1 MNSATGFPEK
11 RQRLEAFNLV
21 ASGGLTDSE
30 KRIIK
35 FEKAL
40 ETIRA
45 EDSHIKDFVKSTKWF
60 DLNGEE
66 FLQELHYLDPCA
78 KIFEGFAIRAG
89 GSRVVEI
96 SLGHRSLTG
105 LYIGVPKNLFC
116 LECLIHYSLL
126 GTIPSSIG
134 MFTHLFLLHLESND
148 LKGTYD
154 FNDLLEHIFL

>member
-11 RQRLEAFNLV
+11 RRRLEAFNLV

-45 EDSHIKDFVKSTKWF
+45 EESHIKDFVESTKWF

-66 FLQELHYLDPCA
+66 FLQLHYSDPCA

-105 LYIGVPKNLFC
+105 LYIRTKKSFLFRIFDSLFSVRNDS
-116 LECLIHYSLL
+116 LEYRHVHSSLS
-126 GTIPSSIG
+126 TSSRVQ
-134 MFTHLFLLHLESND
+134 
-148 LKGTYD
+148 
-154 FNDLLEHIFL
+154 

>member
-45 EDSHIKDFVKSTKWF
+45 EESHIKDFVKSTKWF
-60 DLNGEE
+60 DLNGIAL
-66 FLQELHYLDPCA
+66 FGPL
-78 KIFEGFAIRAG
+78 R
-89 GSRVVEI
+89 
-96 SLGHRSLTG
+96 
-105 LYIGVPKNLFC
+105 KNLRRIC
-116 LECLIHYSLL
+116 HSW
-126 GTIPSSIG
+126 G
-134 MFTHLFLLHLESND
+134 
-148 LKGTYD
+148 
-154 FNDLLEHIFL
+154 